1 MSEPVA
7 RMRKLNQFS
16 QFRRT
21 SNNHNN
27 TYRKD
32 LSWLNFDKSRVEERQ
47 QVEGQQFY
55 IPVSVTYLTY
65 SSSSLG
71 TQVLLSRMLFQ
82 CPYC

>member
-47 QVEGQQFY
+47 QVEDQQFY

-65 SSSSLG
+65 SSCSLG
-71 TQVLLSRMLFQ
+71 TQVLLSRILLQ

>member
-32 LSWLNFDKSRVEERQ
+32 LSWLISTCQGLKRGNKWR
-47 QVEGQQFY
+47 
-55 IPVSVTYLTY
+55 TN
-65 SSSSLG
+65 SSIYPFL
-71 TQVLLSRMLFQ
+71 
-82 CPYC
+82 